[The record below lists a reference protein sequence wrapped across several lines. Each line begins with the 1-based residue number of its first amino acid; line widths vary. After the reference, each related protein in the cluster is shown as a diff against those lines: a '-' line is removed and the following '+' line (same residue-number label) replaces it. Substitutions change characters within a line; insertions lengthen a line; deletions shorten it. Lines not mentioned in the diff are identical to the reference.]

1 MAANFSGS
9 WDRGKGEGGRKKG
22 EGCCL
27 RVMAV
32 EGEGE
37 RELAWGGVEGRENE
51 EIGCPERESGRE
63 KNEEE

>member
-1 MAANFSGS
+1 M
-9 WDRGKGEGGRKKG
+9 
-22 EGCCL
+22 

-37 RELAWGGVEGRENE
+37 REMAWGGVEGRENE
-51 EIGCPERESGRE
+51 EIGCPERESGRK

>member
-1 MAANFSGS
+1 M
-9 WDRGKGEGGRKKG
+9 
-22 EGCCL
+22 

-51 EIGCPERESGRE
+51 EIGCPESESGR
-63 KNEEE
+63 KKMRRSKKHQTPV